1 MNRPHAMGVAR
12 AAVALLAAGAPAILA
27 FVLYALPPAA
37 LATSG
42 LGWVVLAT
50 GGVVSV
56 TAALA
61 ALASLVVGLRDG
73 SLAAL
78 LLAAAAA
85 AMVGGS
91 LAVIGGADRMA
102 VAVVA
107 TAGLLFAAAA
117 AERMETM
124 VHGRTTRFA
133 AAAVAV
139 VVTGALATAEIV
151 PAFGRAI
158 EPTAPLLLFAAAA
171 LAAMAAAF
179 ATELQIRVMAVTV
192 AVGAGALG
200 LARGHDANFVLGLVA
215 LTGSSLIIVRLMLIR
230 ATASVPD
237 PPDLWALPGV
247 AHHVTDGVLRFDGR
261 LQLRSWN
268 GAAAN
273 MLVLDDASGGSRLD
287 DLLGVSLSQLPVT
300 GDVYQAQSTAGG
312 LEVALYREADGL
324 TVVLHDPRA
333 SRDADRLGRE
343 LRATIEELL
352 QSRRTVD
359 LQRAELARAATTDP
373 LTGVASR
380 AAILAR
386 LDLEFAEAR
395 RYQHPAA
402 IVLLDVDGFGELNA
416 THGIAVGDAIL
427 REVALRVRLRVR
439 AADSLGRSS
448 SDGFLALLPHTD
460 EPGAAAFADALR
472 RRVAQR
478 PVRIGDTDVTVT
490 ISAGVAIIEA
500 GDELDRDTL
509 MACAEEALEGARRS
523 GGNRIMMGVP
533 RRPTSLDRH
542 RTGLPSGT
550 ASADEGADESGA

>member
-1 MNRPHAMGVAR
+1 MNRPR
-12 AAVALLAAGAPAILA
+12 ATGAANAALALLAAGAPVILA
-27 FVLYALPPAA
+27 LVLYALPPTGLAA
-37 LATSG
+37 AG
-42 LGWVVLAT
+42 LGWVVLVMS
-50 GGVVSV
+50 GVISL

-61 ALASLVVGLRDG
+61 TLASLVVGLRDG

-78 LLAAAAA
+78 LLAGAAAA
-85 AMVGGS
+85 LVGGS
-91 LAVIGGADRMA
+91 LGVIGGADGMSLAVGAMAGLVVA
-102 VAVVA
+102 VAV
-107 TAGLLFAAAA
+107 

-133 AAAVAV
+133 SAAVAV
-139 VVTGALATAEIV
+139 LVTGALTTIEVI
-151 PAFGRAI
+151 PAIGDAI
-158 EPTAPLLLFAAAA
+158 EPAAPFLLFAAATTA
-171 LAAMAAAF
+171 GAAAVA
-179 ATELQIRVMAVTV
+179 ATGLQVAVLAVLV
-192 AVGAGALG
+192 AVGATSLG
-200 LARGHDANFVLGLVA
+200 LARGQDANFVLGLVA
-215 LTGSSLIIVRLMLIR
+215 LLGSSLVIVRSMLVR
-230 ATASVPD
+230 ATAPAPVGPD
-237 PPDLWALPGV
+237 VFALPGV

-268 GAAAN
+268 WAAAN

-287 DLLGVSLSQLPVT
+287 DLLGISLAQLPVS
-300 GDVYQAQSTAGG
+300 GEPYQGPSTAGG
-312 LEVALYREADGL
+312 LEVALYRDADGM
-324 TVVLHDPRA
+324 TVVLHDPSA

-448 SDGFLALLPHTD
+448 SDGFLAVLPHTD
-460 EPGAAAFADALR
+460 EAGAAAFADALR

-478 PVRIGDTDVTVT
+478 PVRIGDTDVVVT
-490 ISAGVAIIEA
+490 MSAGVAIIEA

-509 MACAEEALEGARRS
+509 MACAEEALAGARRS
-523 GGNRIMMGVP
+523 GGDRVMMGVP
-533 RRPTSLDRH
+533 RRPTSIDRH
-542 RTGLPSGT
+542 RAGRPPT
-550 ASADEGADESGA
+550 ASPADEGADESGA